1 MLLECHFLLKNIM
14 IMIYIGI
21 LIGIAVVDWKR
32 RRIYDQSLWLIM
44 ILAGL
49 NLIVYPETGIIN
61 HLEGALMI
69 ALPMFL
75 LVLVI
80 PGGFGGGDIKLMAV
94 SGFLLGTRAIVCAMV
109 LAIFAGGGYV
119 GWMFLLGKFKKRD
132 RFAFGPFLAF
142 GLAVA
147 AIWGEEIMDWY
158 LQFF

>member
-1 MLLECHFLLKNIM
+1 M
-14 IMIYIGI
+14 IVIYIGI

-49 NLIVYPETGIIN
+49 DLIVYPETGLIN

-75 LVLVI
+75 FVLVV

-119 GWMFLLGKFKKRD
+119 GLMCVLGKLKKED
-132 RFAFGPFLAF
+132 QFAFGPFLAF

-147 AIWGEEIMDWY
+147 AIWGEEIVGWY
-158 LQFF
+158 LSNVS